1 MPEYRYTAC
10 EMSGQQVTGVL
21 TATSEQEVA
30 RSLTAQSLYP
40 VQIDAVDAAAV
51 RRGHAKRRVP
61 ARYVAVFYSQLAD
74 LLRSGVPLL
83 RSLELLEKRS
93 THRALKLAVHEV
105 KQQVADGAHL
115 ADAMRQQPHAFPELA
130 VSMIRA
136 GEEGGFLE
144 DVLKRIAVFAD
155 QQQELKS
162 RVIGASAYPLFLI
175 TIGTII
181 VTAMLIF
188 FVPKFE
194 PIFERMS
201 SRGELPWAT
210 QALMGFSSLLHNYGI
225 VVLVILIATVVFAV
239 QYLRTEL
246 GRLQFDR
253 LRLSVYGLGPI
264 ARSLAI
270 ARFCRILGTLLH
282 NGVPI
287 LPALRIAKD
296 ATGNRLLTR
305 AIAAA
310 TENISAGRSL
320 AQPLSESGQFPE
332 EIAEMIA
339 VGEEANN
346 LERVLIDV
354 ADNLEQH
361 SRRQIELFVRLLEP
375 LMLLIIAG
383 LILFVVVGL
392 LLPIFQSSGVLT

>member
-1 MPEYRYTAC
+1 
-10 EMSGQQVTGVL
+10 
-21 TATSEQEVA
+21 
-30 RSLTAQSLYP
+30 
-40 VQIDAVDAAAV
+40 
-51 RRGHAKRRVP
+51 
-61 ARYVAVFYSQLAD
+61 VFYSQLAD

-83 RSLELLEKRS
+83 RSLELLEKRTS
-93 THRALKLAVHEV
+93 QPALQRAVRLV
-105 KQQVADGAHL
+105 KEQVADGTHL
-115 ADAMRQQPHAFPELA
+115 ADAMRQQPHAFSELA
-130 VSMIRA
+130 VSMVRA

-144 DVLKRIAVFAD
+144 DVLKRVAVFAD

-162 RVIGASAYPLFLI
+162 RVIGAAAYPLFLVVM
-175 TIGTII
+175 GTII
-181 VTAMLIF
+181 VTAMLVF

-194 PIFERMS
+194 PIFDRMS

-210 QALMGFSSLLHNYGI
+210 TALMGFSGFLQDYGVLLLAGLIVAVGFSVGYG
-225 VVLVILIATVVFAV
+225 
-239 QYLRTEL
+239 RTEA
-246 GRLQFDR
+246 GRLNWDR
-253 LRLSVYGLGPI
+253 LTLRVYGLGPI
-264 ARSLAI
+264 VRSLAI

-287 LPALRIAKD
+287 LRGLRIAKD
-296 ATGNRLLTR
+296 AAGNRLLSR

-320 AQPLSESGQFPE
+320 AQPLSASGQFPE

-346 LERVLIDV
+346 LEQVLIDV
-354 ADNLEQH
+354 ADSLEQH
-361 SRRQIELFVRLLEP
+361 AKRNIDLFVRLLEP
-375 LMLLIIAG
+375 VMLLIIAG

>member
-1 MPEYRYTAC
+1 MPDYRYIAC
-10 EMSGQQVTGVL
+10 EISGQQVTGVL
-21 TATSEQEVA
+21 TAASEQDVVS
-30 RSLTAQSLYP
+30 SLSSQQLFP
-40 VQIDAVDAAAV
+40 VQIDAVESAAA
-51 RRGHAKRRVP
+51 RRGRSNRRIP
-61 ARYVAVFYSQLAD
+61 ARHLAVFYSQLAD

-83 RSLELLEKRS
+83 RSLELLERRT
-93 THRALKLAVHEV
+93 THKVLKLVIRDV
-105 KQQVADGAHL
+105 RDQVADGTHL
-115 ADAMRQQPHAFPELA
+115 ADALRQHPAAFSELA
-130 VSMIRA
+130 VSMVRA

-144 DVLKRIAVFAD
+144 DVLKRIAVFSD

-175 TIGTII
+175 TMGTII
-181 VTAMLIF
+181 VTAMLVF

-210 QALMGFSSLLHNYGI
+210 TALMGFSSLLQHYGI
-225 VVLVILIATVVFAV
+225 ILLVAIIAAIVFTIP
-239 QYLRTEL
+239 YLRTDA
-246 GRLQFDR
+246 GRLWLDK
-253 LRLSVYGLGPI
+253 LRLTIYGLGPI

-287 LPALRIAKD
+287 LRALRIAKD
-296 ATGNRLLTR
+296 AAGNRVLSQ

-310 TENISAGRSL
+310 AENISAGRSL
-320 AQPLSESGQFPE
+320 AQPLAASGQFPE

-339 VGEEANN
+339 VGEESNN
-346 LERVLIDV
+346 LEQVLIDI

-361 SRRQIELFVRLLEP
+361 AKRQVELFVRLLEP
-375 LMLLIIAG
+375 VMLLIIAG